1 MKHLHQH
8 YHHRKQLLST
18 MLQRDMRQAAS
29 TVAQKARPQAEAAQG
44 PGAQGGGR
52 PHKRTVPHQGPR
64 HPNRRRGP
72 RCGLRCDPQR
82 RFATARATKKEA
94 PPKDSPALR
103 RSTIGAAGLNFSVRD
118 GKRWNPGAMATWI
131 CRAPWKWP
139 RSSSATGGASRG
151 KTGHAGRT
159 GGAHKA
165 RRENLIRAGSFRA
178 ISSARLWRRR
188 LYTCALSTS

>member
-1 MKHLHQH
+1 MT
-8 YHHRKQLLST
+8 S
-18 MLQRDMRQAAS
+18 
-29 TVAQKARPQAEAAQG
+29 AQGPRRAGRGKAAQG
-44 PGAQGGGR
+44 
-52 PHKRTVPHQGPR
+52 
-64 HPNRRRGP
+64 N
-72 RCGLRCDPQR
+72 
-82 RFATARATKKEA
+82 RATPRAAAPKTPAAAPGVACGVTRSGGLWRQGQQKKEA
-94 PPKDSPALR
+94 PPKALWADGGASKQKAAASYSPALR

>member
-1 MKHLHQH
+1 
-8 YHHRKQLLST
+8 
-18 MLQRDMRQAAS
+18 MRQASKSAGMKSANFHGMKSKNLAEMKSAS
-29 TVAQKARPQAEAAQG
+29 HAHRRDPAPARSAQGWQKSSPPHAGGGQRGGETQKKKPRRKPSRADGGASKQKAAASY
-44 PGAQGGGR
+44 
-52 PHKRTVPHQGPR
+52 
-64 HPNRRRGP
+64 
-72 RCGLRCDPQR
+72 
-82 RFATARATKKEA
+82 
-94 PPKDSPALR
+94 SPALR

-131 CRAPWKWP
+131 CRAPWKWT

>member
-1 MKHLHQH
+1 MQ
-8 YHHRKQLLST
+8 
-18 MLQRDMRQAAS
+18 QAPAAAPG
-29 TVAQKARPQAEAAQG
+29 VACGVTR
-44 PGAQGGGR
+44 GGGLWR
-52 PHKRTVPHQGPR
+52 QGQQKKKPR
-64 HPNRRRGP
+64 RKPCGLTAELQNKRRR
-72 RCGLRCDPQR
+72 
-82 RFATARATKKEA
+82 
-94 PPKDSPALR
+94 PPTLPHS
-103 RSTIGAAGLNFSVRD
+103 IGAAGLNFSVRD

-139 RSSSATGGASRG
+139 RSPSAPGDASRG